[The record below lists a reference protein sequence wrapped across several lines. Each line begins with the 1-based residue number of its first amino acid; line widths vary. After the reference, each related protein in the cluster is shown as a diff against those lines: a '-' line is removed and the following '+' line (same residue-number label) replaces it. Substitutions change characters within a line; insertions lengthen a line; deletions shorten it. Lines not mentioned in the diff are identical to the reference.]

1 MQEELKIHRS
11 SNLAIDDNRIHCCIY
26 LISPVGHG
34 LRAIDLVTMQAL
46 DKKVN
51 LIPVIAKAD
60 TITKDELAAL
70 RTKIIGELR
79 DNGICTYV
87 LPVDDPETSEFN
99 TQINGLQPLAVVGSQ
114 EFVRVG
120 NKKVRA
126 RVYPWGTVQVENEAH
141 NDFVRLREMLLRV
154 NLEDLRESTHSR
166 HYEIYRMSRLEQMGF
181 GDSDEGP
188 QTGTFQETFEV
199 RRGQH
204 LAELKRK
211 EEEMRQGFVMRV
223 KEKEAEL
230 KDAERELHSK
240 FDALKKKHQDDKKR
254 LEDERKR
261 LEEEM
266 ADFAQRK
273 TSMLSSTN
281 SSSSLGLTLA
291 GKNKKK

>member
-1 MQEELKIHRS
+1 M
-11 SNLAIDDNRIHCCIY
+11 
-26 LISPVGHG
+26 ISPVGHG
-34 LRAIDLVTMQAL
+34 LKALDLVTMQAL

-60 TITKDELAAL
+60 TITKDELTNL
-70 RTKIIGELR
+70 RTKINSELR
-79 DNGICTYV
+79 ENGITTYT
-87 LPVDDPETSEFN
+87 LPTDDPETCEFN
-99 TQINGLQPLAVVGSQ
+99 TQINGLHPLAVVGSQ

-166 HYEIYRMSRLEQMGF
+166 HYEIYRMARLEQMGF

-188 QTGTFQETFEV
+188 KTCTFQETFEV
-199 RRGQH
+199 RRGLH
-204 LAELKRK
+204 LADLKRK

-230 KDAERELHSK
+230 KEAERELHSK
-240 FDALKKKHQDDKKR
+240 FDALKKKQQEDKKR
-254 LEDERKR
+254 LEEDRKR

-266 ADFAQRK
+266 AEFMQRK
-273 TSMLSSTN
+273 TSILGSAN
-281 SSSSLGLTLA
+281 SASSLGLTMG
-291 GKNKKK
+291 GKSKKK